1 MFAMREREEKFATE
15 KKKSPS
21 AFSSLFFKRLKSK
34 DSNGGAR
41 SWRRKSKSSTGFRW
55 KRKFNFN
62 LRVWF
67 VDNVL
72 FKIVSIF
79 EAAVLVT
86 KLCFFYLCCGCH
98 F

>member
-1 MFAMREREEKFATE
+1 MSLLREGDEKLATE
-15 KKKSPS
+15 KKPS
-21 AFSSLFFKRLKSK
+21 VFSSLFYKRLKTK
-34 DSNGGAR
+34 DSSR
-41 SWRRKSKSSTGFRW
+41 SWRRKSKSSSTGFRW
-55 KRKFNFN
+55 KRKFSFS

-79 EAAVLVT
+79 EAGVLVT
-86 KLCFFYLCCGCH
+86 KLCFFYFCCGCH

>member
-1 MFAMREREEKFATE
+1 MSLLREVEEKFTSE
-15 KKKSPS
+15 KKPS
-21 AFSSLFFKRLKSK
+21 VFSSLFFKRLKTK
-34 DSNGGAR
+34 DSSR

-55 KRKFNFN
+55 KRKLSFS